1 MQIIFDSRFDG
12 VADAHRMRDMLTAYI
27 TSRES
32 VVTNFSVSTD
42 KRTETQIAQ
51 QVARAVRHEEGPAVD
66 PIVAAVIDPRG
77 PASIAAS
84 FQPGDVSGSAPSPAG
99 AAQLPI
105 APEGPADGVPMP
117 PTVASVPAPP
127 AVAPG
132 APAGPT
138 TPAPSGDVD
147 SAGLPWDKRIHSSSK
162 AKNADGSW
170 RKLRGL
176 NDGAL
181 VARVEAELRAVAANP
196 GNAALQADAAKL
208 AGLGMDPMSGQPLSV
223 PANGSISVT
232 PAGAGATAII
242 ITPPSGAPVP
252 TPPQAAVIPPPPGTT
267 VAPPV
272 PAAPDVATPEG
283 LMEWV
288 TPRMM
293 DGRLTFDTVAAAL
306 QANGVESLAALK
318 TNPAA
323 VPGVY
328 AALGGT

>member
-1 MQIIFDSRFDG
+1 MQIIFDTLADSAGDARRLRDFLTDFICGHEHQDSGAIPRSEFTGEQLRGAYEAPINPRPDPVDG
-12 VADAHRMRDMLTAYI
+12 TTA
-27 TSRES
+27 
-32 VVTNFSVSTD
+32 
-42 KRTETQIAQ
+42 Q
-51 QVARAVRHEEGPAVD
+51 PL
-66 PIVAAVIDPRG
+66 
-77 PASIAAS
+77 S
-84 FQPGDVSGSAPSPAG
+84 FTPGDVSGSAPSPAG

-127 AVAPG
+127 TVAPG
-132 APAGPT
+132 APAGLT

-147 SAGLPWDKRIHSSSK
+147 STGLPWDKRIHSSSK

-181 VARVEAELRAVAANP
+181 VARVEAELRARTA
-196 GNAALQADAAKL
+196 
-208 AGLGMDPMSGQPLSV
+208 
-223 PANGSISVT
+223 
-232 PAGAGATAII
+232 AGAEPAQSTVA
-242 ITPPSGAPVP
+242 VP
-252 TPPQAAVIPPPPGTT
+252 TPPPAGAAPAPVPPQASAAPVSAPTPPAAVIPPPPGTT

>member
-27 TSRES
+27 NSRES
-32 VVTNFSVSTD
+32 VVTNVVNVSGSVD
-42 KRTETQIAQ
+42 KRTEAQIGQA
-51 QVARAVRHEEGPAVD
+51 AKSAVERTLSVIPGPQ
-66 PIVAAVIDPRG
+66 G
-77 PASIAAS
+77 LPASTSEMPATPA
-84 FQPGDVSGSAPSPAG
+84 FTPGTVSGSVPSDAG
-99 AAQLPI
+99 AAQVPT
-105 APEGPADGVPMP
+105 APEASPAGVPPP

-127 AVAPG
+127 VAAPE
-132 APAGPT
+132 APA
-138 TPAPSGDVD
+138 APSTSAPSAEGLD
-147 SAGLPWDKRIHSSSK
+147 STGLPWDKRIHSSSK

-176 NDGAL
+176 NDAAL
-181 VARVEAELRAVAANP
+181 VSRVEAELRSQGVQALAAGGYVAP
-196 GNAALQADAAKL
+196 PPQ
-208 AGLGMDPMSGQPLSV
+208 M
-223 PANGSISVT
+223 
-232 PAGAGATAII
+232 PAGGV
-242 ITPPSGAPVP
+242 VP
-252 TPPQAAVIPPPPGTT
+252 TPPQVPPPPGTD
-267 VAPPV
+267 A
-272 PAAPDVATPEG
+272 PAAPPAPSGPDVTTPEG

>member
-1 MQIIFDSRFDG
+1 MQIIFDSRFDS
-12 VADAHRMRDMLTAYI
+12 VADMHHMRDMLTAYI
-27 TSRES
+27 ASRE
-32 VVTNFSVSTD
+32 
-42 KRTETQIAQ
+42 
-51 QVARAVRHEEGPAVD
+51 
-66 PIVAAVIDPRG
+66 
-77 PASIAAS
+77 AAS
-84 FQPGDVSGSAPSPAG
+84 VNAALTPTGVPHKGHEAPTGPRNVIQGGVEFDEKGEAVAIHQTSLNDPLTRPRPDAAQPLSFTPGDVSGSAPSPVG
-99 AAQLPI
+99 AAQLPT
-105 APEGPADGVPMP
+105 APEEPADGVPMP

-127 AVAPG
+127 TVAPG
-132 APAGPT
+132 APVGLT
-138 TPAPSGDVD
+138 TSAPSGDVD
-147 SAGLPWDKRIHSSSK
+147 ATGLPWDKRIHSSSK

-181 VARVEAELRAVAANP
+181 VARVEAELRAVAAN
-196 GNAALQADAAKL
+196 
-208 AGLGMDPMSGQPLSV
+208 
-223 PANGSISVT
+223 GSISVT

-242 ITPPSGAPVP
+242 ITPPSGAAVP

>member
-12 VADAHRMRDMLTAYI
+12 VSDAHRMRDMLTAYI
-27 TSRES
+27 TSREAATGATPRS
-32 VVTNFSVSTD
+32 EFTGEQLRGAYEAPKLDVTSLDDRAQRLVPLP
-42 KRTETQIAQ
+42 TE
-51 QVARAVRHEEGPAVD
+51 
-66 PIVAAVIDPRG
+66 
-77 PASIAAS
+77 
-84 FQPGDVSGSAPSPAG
+84 QPLAFTPGTVSGSVPSDAG
-99 AAQLPI
+99 AAQVPT
-105 APEGPADGVPMP
+105 APEASPAGVPPP

-127 AVAPG
+127 VAAPE
-132 APAGPT
+132 APA
-138 TPAPSGDVD
+138 APSTSVPNAEGLD
-147 SAGLPWDKRIHSSSK
+147 STGLPWDKRIHSSSK

-176 NDGAL
+176 NDAAL
-181 VARVEAELRAVAANP
+181 VSRVEAELRAVAANP
-196 GNAALQADAAKL
+196 GNAALHADAAKL
-208 AGLGMDPMSGQPLSV
+208 AGMGMDPTSGQPLS
-223 PANGSISVT
+223 A
-232 PAGAGATAII
+232 
-242 ITPPSGAPVP
+242 VP
-252 TPPQAAVIPPPPGTT
+252 TPPQVPPPPGTV

-272 PAAPDVATPEG
+272 PASPDVATPEG

-293 DGRLTFDTVAAAL
+293 DGRLTFDAVAAAL

>member
-1 MQIIFDSRFDG
+1 MQIIFDSRFDS
-12 VADAHRMRDMLTAYI
+12 VADMHHMRDMLTAYI
-27 TSRES
+27 ASRETAS
-32 VVTNFSVSTD
+32 VNAALTPTGVPHKGHEAPTGPRNVIQGGVEFDEKGEAVAIHQTSLNDPLTRPRPD
-42 KRTETQIAQ
+42 AAQ
-51 QVARAVRHEEGPAVD
+51 PL
-66 PIVAAVIDPRG
+66 
-77 PASIAAS
+77 S
-84 FQPGDVSGSAPSPAG
+84 FTPGDVSGSAPSPAG
-99 AAQLPI
+99 AAQSPI
-105 APEGPADGVPMP
+105 AHEEPADGVPMP

-127 AVAPG
+127 TVAPG
-132 APAGPT
+132 APAGLT
-138 TPAPSGDVD
+138 TSAPSGDVD
-147 SAGLPWDKRIHSSSK
+147 ATGLPWDKRIHSSSK

-181 VARVEAELRAVAANP
+181 VARVEAELRARTA
-196 GNAALQADAAKL
+196 
-208 AGLGMDPMSGQPLSV
+208 
-223 PANGSISVT
+223 
-232 PAGAGATAII
+232 AGAEPAQSTVA
-242 ITPPSGAPVP
+242 VP
-252 TPPQAAVIPPPPGTT
+252 TPPPAGAAPVPSPSEAVQHAAQVFAGTVPAAVIPPPPGTT